1 MKIMMKVTLSI
12 LITGMFVLTGC
23 GKSPK
28 AGAEQEEQIIPVNVT
43 RVVRGSIKN
52 KIRLLGN
59 IKAYQEVQVY
69 AKVPEQITALYAD
82 INDIVEKGD
91 VLATVKDLTIRQG
104 VLQAEAGLAG
114 ARAQYNNVKTE
125 WERIQKLYKESA
137 VSKSQYDAV
146 KAQKESAE
154 SGVKQAAAALESAKE
169 QLENT
174 RIKAPISGIVAA
186 RNYELGDQTSPQMP
200 AFTIIDIS
208 KVKIDLDVIESE
220 ISKVRKGQKV
230 LIKVTAYP
238 DDVFPGQVDKVY
250 PILNPLTRSS
260 RVEIVIDN
268 NDYRLKAGMY
278 ATVEI
283 ITQEKQDVL
292 LIPSYAIIEKTNLE
306 YLGGEI
312 SNTRITSEKNVFII
326 KDGVALRRLVETG
339 IEDDGTIEILSGLNE
354 KDVLVTLGQYG
365 LTDSAKV
372 RIVSKEIES

>member
-1 MKIMMKVTLSI
+1 MNTRLTI
-12 LITGMFVLTGC
+12 LISGILILIGC
-23 GKSPK
+23 GKSPE
-28 AGAEQEEQIIPVNVT
+28 ARTDQEERIVPVEVT
-43 RVVRGSIKN
+43 RVVRGPIKN

-59 IKAYQEVQVY
+59 IKAFQEVQVY
-69 AKVPEQITALYAD
+69 ATIPEKITALYTD
-82 INDIVEKGD
+82 INDVVAKGD
-91 VLATVKDLTIRQG
+91 ILATVRDVSVQQG
-104 VLQAEAGLAG
+104 VLQAEAALEA
-114 ARAQYNNVKTE
+114 ARAQYNNVRTE

-174 RIKAPISGIVAA
+174 KIKAPISGIIAA

-220 ISKVRKGQKV
+220 ISKVREGQNV
-230 LIKVTAYP
+230 LIKVAAYP
-238 DDVFPGQVDKVY
+238 DDVFPGQVGKVY

>member
-1 MKIMMKVTLSI
+1 MKMRMNTRLTI
-12 LITGMFVLTGC
+12 LISGILILIGC
-23 GKSPK
+23 GKSPE
-28 AGAEQEEQIIPVNVT
+28 ARTDQEERIVPVEVT
-43 RVVRGSIKN
+43 RVVRGQIKN

-59 IKAYQEVQVY
+59 IKAFQEVQVY
-69 AKVPEQITALYAD
+69 ATIPEKITALYAD
-82 INDIVEKGD
+82 INDVVAKGD
-91 VLATVKDLTIRQG
+91 ILATVRDVSVQQG
-104 VLQAEAGLAG
+104 VLQAEAALEA
-114 ARAQYNNVKTE
+114 ARAQYNNVRTE

-174 RIKAPISGIVAA
+174 KIKAPISGIIAA

-220 ISKVRKGQKV
+220 ISKVREGQNV
-230 LIKVTAYP
+230 LIKVAAYP
-238 DDVFPGQVDKVY
+238 DDVFTGQVDKVY

-260 RVEIVIDN
+260 QVEIVIDN
-268 NDYRLKAGMY
+268 IDYRLKAGMY

-283 ITQEKQDVL
+283 VTQEKQDVL

-312 SNTRITSEKNVFII
+312 SNTRITSEKIVFII
-326 KDGVALRRLVETG
+326 KNGMALHRLVATG
-339 IEDDGTIEILSGLNE
+339 IEDDGTVEILSGLNE
-354 KDVLVTLGQYG
+354 KDVLVTLGQYE

-372 RIVSKEIES
+372 RIVGKEIES